1 MEVEFLSYAYGA
13 AAMAF
18 AECFVCIPFLVVRYL
33 RDCKDQL
40 LARG

>member
-18 AECFVCIPFLVVRYL
+18 AECLVCIPFLVVRHL
-33 RDCKDQL
+33 RGCKDQL
-40 LARG
+40 IASG